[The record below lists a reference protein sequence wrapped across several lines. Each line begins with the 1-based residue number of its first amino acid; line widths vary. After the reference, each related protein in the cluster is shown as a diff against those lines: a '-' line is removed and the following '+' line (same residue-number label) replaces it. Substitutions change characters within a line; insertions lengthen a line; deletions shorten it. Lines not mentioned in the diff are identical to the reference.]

1 MQITRSVTGK
11 IRSHSPSTD
20 NISQS
25 PNTIP
30 YTLTHSLI
38 IPLRHFHPFK
48 FQPFPHS
55 ILTRNTILQYLA
67 FVKGKKKEKERK
79 LLTFIEVRLRPHI
92 EYIYLLYS
100 DRENFGC
107 TAPHERDNPEV
118 CLLAFCEAQT
128 QNNKSL
134 ASTTVSSHFFF
145 YTLSLTFY
153 CSVVVLLN

>member
-25 PNTIP
+25 PNTTP

-38 IPLRHFHPFK
+38 IPLRHFLLNSNPSRTQFSPEIQ
-48 FQPFPHS
+48 FS
-55 ILTRNTILQYLA
+55 NTWLLLR
-67 FVKGKKKEKERK
+67 KKKRK